1 MVHNEVSLNEFANLI
16 QAVGSNVTVVG
27 AGEPGVGKSSMLK
40 LIAERMPTHEPRYI
54 DAALLDLGDLQMPK
68 VDEMVSFVPNSTFVS
83 ESGKPLIVMVDEL
96 GKAMRP
102 VQNALLTLLLEKR
115 IGTHKLPEGSIVFG
129 TTNLATDGVGDK
141 IEAHARN
148 RVCFVTVK
156 KPDADQWL
164 NWAMDNDVSAE
175 VCAWVKQYPH
185 ALASYTDE
193 SQQDNAYIFNPRKSQ
208 TAFVTPRSLEK
219 ASHIIKTREVVGD
232 NVVAAALSGCVGASA
247 ALDLV
252 AYMHVADKLT
262 AWEIIVE
269 KPDTAPVSKDQIANM
284 IMAYGAVTR
293 VTKETIDPF
302 MKYLDRLPSEIQ
314 IMFLSSLIKSSK
326 AGWAVL
332 NKSVTTACRKLEVF
346 L

>member
-1 MVHNEVSLNEFANLI
+1 MHQSISLNEFANAVI
-16 QAVGSNVTVVG
+16 NVGSDVSVI
-27 AGEPGVGKSSMLK
+27 AQGEPGIGKSSMLK
-40 LIAERMPTHEPRYI
+40 VIRDKLPTHETRYI
-54 DAALLDLGDLQMPK
+54 DCALLDLGDLQMPK
-68 VDEMVSFVPNSTFVS
+68 VTDSVDFVPNKMFVS
-83 ESGKPLIVMVDEL
+83 DDGRPLVVMLDEI

-115 IGTHKLPEGSIVFG
+115 IGNHHLPEGSIVFG

-141 IEAHARN
+141 VEAHARN
-148 RVCFVTVK
+148 RVCFVTVS
-156 KPDADQWL
+156 KPDSDQWL
-164 NWAMDNDVSAE
+164 NWAMDNDVSPE
-175 VCAWVKQYPH
+175 ICAWVKNYPH

-193 SQQDNAYIFNPRKSQ
+193 NQADNPYIYNPRKSQ
-208 TAFVTPRSLEK
+208 ASFVTPRSLEK
-219 ASHIIKTREVVGD
+219 ASHFVKNRSVLGDTVVSTCL
-232 NVVAAALSGCVGASA
+232 AGCVGQSA
-247 ALDLV
+247 ALDMM
-252 AYMHVADKLT
+252 AYIHVADKLT
-262 AWEIIVE
+262 AWEVVIE
-269 KPDTAPVSKDQIANM
+269 KPDAAPVSTDQIANM

-293 VTKETIDPF
+293 VTKETIDAF

>member
-1 MVHNEVSLNEFANLI
+1 MQTLSLKEVQ
-16 QAVGSNVTVVG
+16 QAIVNVGHEVTIIMQ
-27 AGEPGVGKSSMLK
+27 AEPGIGKSSTLK
-40 LIAERMPTHEPRYI
+40 SMAQMMPTHDARYV
-54 DAALLDLGDLQMPK
+54 DCALLDLGDLQMPK
-68 VDEMVSFVPNSTFVS
+68 VTDSVDFVPNKMFTSDDNR
-83 ESGKPLIVMVDEL
+83 PLLICLDEI

-115 IGTHKLPEGSIVFG
+115 IGNHKLPEGSVVFG

-141 IEAHARN
+141 VEAHARN
-148 RVCFVTVK
+148 RVCFITVQ

-164 NWAMDNDVSAE
+164 HWAMDNDISPE
-175 VCAWVKQYPH
+175 ICAWVKQYPH
-185 ALASYTDE
+185 SLASYTDE
-193 SQQDNAYIFNPRKSQ
+193 NQKDNIYIYNPRKAQAS
-208 TAFVTPRSLEK
+208 FVTPRSLEK
-219 ASHIIKTREVVGD
+219 ASCFVKKRDALGDMVVQTCIAGC
-232 NVVAAALSGCVGASA
+232 VGEAAAL
-247 ALDLV
+247 DMM
-252 AYMHVADKLT
+252 AYIHVADKLT
-262 AWEIIVE
+262 AWEVVIE
-269 KPDTAPVSKDQIANM
+269 KPEAAPVSDDQIANM

-302 MKYLDRLPSEIQ
+302 MKYLSRLPSEIQ

>member
-1 MVHNEVSLNEFANLI
+1 MVHNEVSLKEFANLI
-16 QAVGSNVTVVG
+16 QAVGNHVTVVG

-54 DAALLDLGDLQMPK
+54 DAALMDLGDLQMPR
-68 VDEMVSFVPNSTFVS
+68 VDESVTFVPNSTFVS
-83 ESGKPLIVMVDEL
+83 ESGKPLIVMIDEL

-115 IGTHKLPEGSIVFG
+115 IGTHHLPEGSIVFG

-156 KPDADQWL
+156 KPDADEWL
-164 NWAMDNDVSAE
+164 NWAMDNDVSPE

-185 ALASYTDE
+185 SLASYTDE
-193 SQQDNAYIFNPRKSQ
+193 SQKDNPYVFNPRKSQ
-208 TAFVTPRSLEK
+208 AAFVTPRSLEK
-219 ASHIIKTREVVGD
+219 ASHVIKTRQVVGD
-232 NVVAAALSGCVGASA
+232 NVVASALCGCIGQAA
-247 ALDLV
+247 ALDMM
-252 AYMHVADKLT
+252 AYVHVADKLT
-262 AWEIIVE
+262 PWEIVIE
-269 KPDTAPVSKDQIANM
+269 KPESAPVSEDQIANM

-293 VTKETIDPF
+293 VTKETVDAF

-326 AGWAVL
+326 AGWAVM

>member
-1 MVHNEVSLNEFANLI
+1 MVHNEVSLKEFANLI
-16 QAVGSNVTVVG
+16 QAVGNHVTVVG

-68 VDEMVSFVPNSTFVS
+68 VSDSVEFVPNKSFVS

-156 KPDADQWL
+156 KPDADEWL
-164 NWAMDNDVSAE
+164 NWAMDNEVSPE

-185 ALASYTDE
+185 ALATYTDE
-193 SQQDNAYIFNPRKSQ
+193 AQKDNIYIFNPRKAQ
-208 TAFVTPRSLEK
+208 AAFVTPRSLEK
-219 ASHIIKTREVVGD
+219 ASHIIKTRDAVGD
-232 NVVAAALSGCVGASA
+232 GVVASALCGCIGAAA
-247 ALDLV
+247 ALDLM
-252 AYMHVADKLT
+252 AYVHVADKLT
-262 AWEIIVE
+262 DWAIVIE
-269 KPDTAPVSKDQIANM
+269 KPDVAPVSDDQIANM

-293 VTKETIDPF
+293 VTKETIDAF
-302 MKYLDRLPSEIQ
+302 MTYLGRLPSEIQ

-326 AGWAVL
+326 AGWAVM
-332 NKSVTTACRKLEVF
+332 NRSVTSACRKLEVY

>member
-1 MVHNEVSLNEFANLI
+1 MQQTISLNEFANAVI
-16 QAVGSNVTVVG
+16 NVGSEVSVI
-27 AGEPGVGKSSMLK
+27 AQGEPGIGKSSMLK
-40 LIAERMPTHEPRYI
+40 VIKDKLPTHETRYI
-54 DAALLDLGDLQMPK
+54 DCALLDLGDLQMPK
-68 VDEMVSFVPNSTFVS
+68 VSDSVEFVPNKMFVS
-83 ESGKPLIVMVDEL
+83 DSGQPLVVMLDEI

-115 IGTHKLPEGSIVFG
+115 IGNHKLPEGSIVFG

-141 IEAHARN
+141 VEAHARN
-148 RVCFVTVK
+148 RVCFVTVQ

-175 VCAWVKQYPH
+175 ICAWVKNYPH

-193 SQQDNAYIFNPRKSQ
+193 NQADNPYIYNPRKSQ
-208 TAFVTPRSLEK
+208 SSFVTPRSLEK
-219 ASHIIKTREVVGD
+219 ASHFIQKRDMLGDAVVQTCL
-232 NVVAAALSGCVGASA
+232 AGCVGQSA
-247 ALDLV
+247 ALDMM
-252 AYMHVADKLT
+252 AYIHVADKLT
-262 AWEIIVE
+262 AWEVIIE
-269 KPDTAPVSKDQIANM
+269 KPESAPVSKDQIANM

-293 VTKETIDPF
+293 VTKETVDAF
-302 MKYLDRLPSEIQ
+302 MTYLDRLPSEIQ

>member
-1 MVHNEVSLNEFANLI
+1 MQALTLNEVQ
-16 QAVGSNVTVVG
+16 QAIINVG
-27 AGEPGVGKSSMLK
+27 AEVTIIMQSEPGIGKSSTLK
-40 LIAERMPTHEPRYI
+40 SMAAKLPTHEARYV
-54 DAALLDLGDLQMPK
+54 DCALLDLGDLQMPK
-68 VDEMVSFVPNSTFVS
+68 VTDSVEFIPNKMFVS
-83 ESGKPLIVMVDEL
+83 DDNKPLLICLDEI

-115 IGTHKLPEGSIVFG
+115 IGNHHLPEGSIVFG

-141 IEAHARN
+141 VEAHARN
-148 RVCFVTVK
+148 RVCFVTVA

-164 NWAMDNDVSAE
+164 NWAMDNDVSPE
-175 VCAWVKQYPH
+175 ICAWVKNYPH
-185 ALASYTDE
+185 ALASYVDE
-193 SQQDNAYIFNPRKSQ
+193 NQADNPYIYNPRKSQ
-208 TAFVTPRSLEK
+208 SSFVTPRSLAK
-219 ASHIIKTREVVGD
+219 ASHFIQNRSALGDGVVSTCL
-232 NVVAAALSGCVGASA
+232 AGCVGQSA
-247 ALDLV
+247 ALDMM
-252 AYMHVADKLT
+252 AYIHVADKLT
-262 AWEIIVE
+262 AWEVVIE
-269 KPDTAPVSKDQIANM
+269 KPEAAPVSTDQIANM

-314 IMFLSSLIKSSK
+314 IMFLSALIKSSK